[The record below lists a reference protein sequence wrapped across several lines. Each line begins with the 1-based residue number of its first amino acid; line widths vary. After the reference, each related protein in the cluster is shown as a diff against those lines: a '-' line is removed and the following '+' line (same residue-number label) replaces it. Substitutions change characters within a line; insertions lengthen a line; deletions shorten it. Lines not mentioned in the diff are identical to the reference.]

1 MKLLHPSFLA
11 CGLVVGLTVIG
22 LMLIIDAFS
31 GSRRTHVPRGLDDR
45 TTLDVQASSSA
56 GGPLRAR
63 FKPRRPFDAG
73 GYSLVTEKIQSWDS
87 TASLKE
93 VSEVWERA
101 AEESVHDIDRILS
114 SDDSLTESLVGVT
127 VMRAALFNYQ
137 GQAAKALE
145 VLSELRSRVEA
156 DQTLATESLYTL
168 IYLQGITSLRLGET
182 ENCVMCR
189 GESSCIL
196 PISSAAR
203 HLNETGSRL
212 AIKYF
217 TEYLEQFPEDLN
229 TKWLLNI
236 AHMTLGEHPGKVEPR
251 FLVSLEKYQNSEFDI
266 GKFRDVG
273 HRLGLDRLN
282 RQGGGL
288 MEDFDNDGLLDIATT
303 ANEPHKSMELFGNRG
318 NGSFSNLTEL
328 AGLEDQVT
336 GLYCVQTDY
345 DNDGYMDIFV
355 PRGAWLPHSVRPSLL
370 RNNRNGTFT
379 DVTKEAGLAAP
390 TSSLTACWADYD
402 NDGDLD
408 LFLPDEQNR
417 LYRNLGDGRFEEKA
431 VQAGLAG
438 GVGEP
443 FTWRSGTW
451 IDFDNDRFPDLFVNS
466 LFGTAT
472 LYRNNQNGTFADVTG
487 EMGIRGPK
495 MGFACWAWDY
505 DNDGWLDIFA
515 TSYDS
520 EHRLESVVSGL
531 IGQPHKN
538 HSNVL
543 YRNLGGKGFQDVTR
557 KAGLDLAFAT
567 MGCNFADFDNDGFL
581 DFYLGTGDPELAT
594 LVPNRM
600 FKNVGGQRFS
610 DITGTS
616 GTGHLQKG
624 HSVACGDWDRNG
636 TVDIFIQMGGVTPA
650 DRFHNLM
657 FQNPGQGN
665 NWLNLKLR
673 GKRSNRA
680 AIGARIKVVTAG
692 ENPQTIHRQVSSGSS
707 FGANPLEQM
716 IGLGKASQVA
726 LLEVFWP
733 TSGATQV
740 FHDLAANQALEITED
755 AAEYRRR
762 SYQPIALPADE

>member
-1 MKLLHPSFLA
+1 M
-11 CGLVVGLTVIG
+11 
-22 LMLIIDAFS
+22 
-31 GSRRTHVPRGLDDR
+31 
-45 TTLDVQASSSA
+45 
-56 GGPLRAR
+56 
-63 FKPRRPFDAG
+63 
-73 GYSLVTEKIQSWDS
+73 
-87 TASLKE
+87 
-93 VSEVWERA
+93 
-101 AEESVHDIDRILS
+101 
-114 SDDSLTESLVGVT
+114 
-127 VMRAALFNYQ
+127 
-137 GQAAKALE
+137 
-145 VLSELRSRVEA
+145 
-156 DQTLATESLYTL
+156 
-168 IYLQGITSLRLGET
+168 
-182 ENCVMCR
+182 
-189 GESSCIL
+189 
-196 PISSAAR
+196 
-203 HLNETGSRL
+203 
-212 AIKYF
+212 
-217 TEYLEQFPEDLN
+217 
-229 TKWLLNI
+229 
-236 AHMTLGEHPGKVEPR
+236 
-251 FLVSLEKYQNSEFDI
+251 
-266 GKFRDVG
+266 
-273 HRLGLDRLN
+273 
-282 RQGGGL
+282 
-288 MEDFDNDGLLDIATT
+288 
-303 ANEPHKSMELFGNRG
+303 
-318 NGSFSNLTEL
+318 
-328 AGLEDQVT
+328 
-336 GLYCVQTDY
+336 
-345 DNDGYMDIFV
+345 
-355 PRGAWLPHSVRPSLL
+355 
-370 RNNRNGTFT
+370 FT

-402 NDGDLD
+402 NDGNLD
-408 LFLPDEQNR
+408 LFLPDQQNR
-417 LYRNLGDGRFEEKA
+417 LYRNLGDGKFEDKA

-472 LYRNNQNGTFADVTG
+472 LYRNNRNGTFADVTA

-495 MGFACWAWDY
+495 MGFACWSWDY

-520 EHRLESVVSGL
+520 EHRLEGVVNGL

-538 HSNVL
+538 HSSVL
-543 YRNLGGKGFQDVTR
+543 YRNLGGKGFQDVTK
-557 KAGLDLAFAT
+557 KAGLDLVFAT

-594 LVPNRM
+594 LVPNRL
-600 FKNVGGQRFS
+600 FKNVEGQRFS

-636 TVDIFIQMGGVTPA
+636 TVDIFIQMGGVTPV

-692 ENPQTIHRQVSSGSS
+692 ENPQTIHRQVTSGSS

-716 IGLGKASQVA
+716 IGLGQASQVA

-733 TSGATQV
+733 TSGAKQV

-755 AAEYRRR
+755 AQEYQQR
-762 SYQPIALPADE
+762 SYQPIALPAEE